1 MLSFFHQTISFIHEC
16 IIGLKIAFKH
26 NYWIL
31 KYLLRKVWSN
41 ILKVLSNKK
50 NQEVKDQIL
59 QIDQED
65 APGFKVVGVG
75 FGRTGT
81 VSLALFV

>member
-1 MLSFFHQTISFIHEC
+1 MLSFFNQTKSFIDEFL
-16 IIGLKIAFKH
+16 IGLKIAFKH

-41 ILKVLSNKK
+41 ILKVLVVSK
-50 NQEVKDQIL
+50 NDINQNNQIH
-59 QIDQED
+59 QED
-65 APGFKVVGVG
+65 APDFKVVGVG

-81 VSLALFV
+81 VSFTWFV